1 MKIDQL
7 VPAEE
12 ESSARDREVE
22 VKVRQAGV
30 RSRRLW
36 AILLASVVL
45 LGFALR
51 LYHLD
56 SQSVWYD
63 EVFALSVS
71 RLPFAQM
78 HEALIQD
85 LVHPPLHY
93 YALHWWFR
101 AFGFGPFQGRLL
113 SVFFG
118 TFAVLLIYALANYL
132 FNRRAALLAAVLLA
146 TSQLSIMYSQ
156 EARPYAQFLFLYLG
170 CAYLLARALREKR
183 L

>member
-1 MKIDQL
+1 TPLNYSWIITVMKI
-7 VPAEE
+7 EE
-12 ESSARDREVE
+12 LLSIEEGLSVRDCEVRDREVITH
-22 VKVRQAGV
+22 VDARG
-30 RSRRLW
+30 RYLW

-71 RLPFAQM
+71 RLPFTQM
-78 HEALIQD
+78 HQALIQD

-101 AFGFGPFQGRLL
+101 AFGFGPYQGRLL
-113 SVFFG
+113 SVLFG
-118 TFAVLLIYALANYL
+118 TLAV
-132 FNRRAALLAAVLLA
+132 
-146 TSQLSIMYSQ
+146 
-156 EARPYAQFLFLYLG
+156 
-170 CAYLLARALREKR
+170 
-183 L
+183 